1 MNGQAY
7 KSRKAQKPHQSYS
20 EFLYYLD
27 NLTETYEEERRR
39 KKSWTKWIKVLW
51 RKDKSSRRKVQ
62 NSFVDMKSSLCSDL
76 KWSTWDTFMKFMWEV
91 NSGRRSRMHFWSQW
105 WPHTNINFAAIMDDI
120 CASSRGSSFSDCG
133 LMKSLTEFNSTTAC
147 GHDDGFTTQTW
158 GKTSPTYT
166 SLLNQIT
173 I

>member
-39 KKSWTKWIKVLW
+39 KNHEQSGLKFYEERIRAAEEKFK
-51 RKDKSSRRKVQ
+51 

-76 KWSTWDTFMKFMWEV
+76 KWSTWDTFMKFM
-91 NSGRRSRMHFWSQW
+91 
-105 WPHTNINFAAIMDDI
+105 
-120 CASSRGSSFSDCG
+120 
-133 LMKSLTEFNSTTAC
+133 
-147 GHDDGFTTQTW
+147 
-158 GKTSPTYT
+158 
-166 SLLNQIT
+166 
-173 I
+173 